1 MKKTIK
7 ILRPALMCFVVMT
20 VICGIFYTTVVTG
33 VTQVMFPKKSN
44 GSIIEVTLKD
54 GTKQTYGSELIAQEF
69 TKKEYLIGR
78 PMENSNLSPTSEEQ
92 KHIVNDRIKWWH
104 KLDPSNNKAI
114 PVDLVTASGS
124 GVDPNIT
131 PQAADYQVSRI
142 SKERGISEKKV
153 RDIIEKYTT
162 GRLLRFLGEPS
173 VNVLK
178 VNLDLDGLI

>member
-1 MKKTIK
+1 
-7 ILRPALMCFVVMT
+7 
-20 VICGIFYTTVVTG
+20 
-33 VTQVMFPKKSN
+33 
-44 GSIIEVTLKD
+44 
-54 GTKQTYGSELIAQEF
+54 
-69 TKKEYLIGR
+69 
-78 PMENSNLSPTSEEQ
+78 MENSNLSPTSEEQ